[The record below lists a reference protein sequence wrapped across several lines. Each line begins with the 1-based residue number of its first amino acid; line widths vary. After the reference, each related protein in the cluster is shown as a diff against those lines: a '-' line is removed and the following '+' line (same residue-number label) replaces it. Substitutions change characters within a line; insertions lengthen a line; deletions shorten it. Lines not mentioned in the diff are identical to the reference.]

1 MVKTNKK
8 VSKIM
13 VISIIA
19 LITSGALLF
28 LLMIPAHGQATNQ
41 KNILVI
47 SKGNDKTIIQR
58 LRIDTDNFN
67 ISVVADTE
75 PLNSIGSWID
85 SVIIIDALLDS
96 TKQNL
101 LSNFVDGGGSV
112 VILMGQNLFNNAT
125 LLGKLELINNTL
137 FEAEKKMNQEQSLF
151 VIANTNHPISKNM
164 DWNSAPS
171 MKIDNMTYLPIES
184 LNASVERIIDVYP
197 ISKNLEINANRRPV
211 LLEKAKGSGNI
222 ILFTGWLEEGANLD
236 FKLWPYFNYLLYTMI
251 FESLNVAFQTY
262 SAWPYSPVPH
272 LTEQIILL
280 IVVIVLAILAVALFV
295 VMKRKSSTE
304 MDRATIEALKQQ
316 AEEEE
321 QKRLKEAEDLQKKL
335 DEHVDLKD
343 DWEVI
348 GIHRQ
353 LGGFLFTLFMALLLI
368 IPQLLISNFIMP
380 QIIQPYPQ
388 AAGWYYYA
396 YNIFQVA
403 WLIFDFGTSFA
414 LAKYFSQ
421 YRGDNPEKAI
431 HYIQIFVWWQ
441 LFTGLAQITIFAFIG
456 SIIFPQ
462 IQFAA
467 HMSWIFIT
475 FSLVQYPGF
484 FLVFMF
490 TFQGLQR
497 TDLHLITYVLWEVFW
512 LLIGQMVFC
521 YLGRM
526 WGAANPIFGEALGAG
541 IGYSLAR
548 YFDYWMTFLFS
559 MYCFKKQGYSPKTVF
574 RTDFSKEEFK
584 ESIKFGSKLAFGSS
598 FVQIGWFIQ
607 IIITSMFIANYS
619 NELGYFN
626 LAWNVGLIVMIV
638 ALYGNSLLGAFSES
652 YTHGKTSLTK
662 LYIYQ
667 GFRWGNYFAF
677 FLISVIFAIG
687 AKFIVGAAGPE
698 YGTPAVRFLIPLL
711 IFNGFGVYSWIGDA
725 IFTGTGKTTLLAL
738 IWILEFV
745 IRAVLLIVLVMWL
758 KDMIAVIF
766 AYIPAVFVKGLVLW
780 IVVKYKI
787 TDYKLYPFK
796 SFLTPFLAAI
806 GNYLVLSF
814 VGDLIWTIELGDKI
828 LNTALI
834 FIIGIFLFMYFF
846 AFLDGLFGGYDD
858 NSLKEFER
866 AANLTKGRF
875 GVFPKALYKA
885 AKVGSKI
892 SPFHNKFKIDIYE
905 EAMQEAYELT
915 LEKKVLKI

>member
-1 MVKTNKK
+1 
-8 VSKIM
+8 M

-171 MKIDNMTYLPIES
+171 MKIDNMTYVPIES

-262 SAWPYSPVPH
+262 STWPYSPVPH

-353 LGGFLFTLFMALLLI
+353 LGGFLFTLFMALFLI

-559 MYCFKKQGYSPKTVF
+559 MYLFKKQGYSPKTVF

-598 FVQIGWFIQ
+598 FVQIG
-607 IIITSMFIANYS
+607 
-619 NELGYFN
+619 
-626 LAWNVGLIVMIV
+626 
-638 ALYGNSLLGAFSES
+638 
-652 YTHGKTSLTK
+652 
-662 LYIYQ
+662 
-667 GFRWGNYFAF
+667 
-677 FLISVIFAIG
+677 
-687 AKFIVGAAGPE
+687 
-698 YGTPAVRFLIPLL
+698 
-711 IFNGFGVYSWIGDA
+711 
-725 IFTGTGKTTLLAL
+725 
-738 IWILEFV
+738 
-745 IRAVLLIVLVMWL
+745 
-758 KDMIAVIF
+758 
-766 AYIPAVFVKGLVLW
+766 
-780 IVVKYKI
+780 
-787 TDYKLYPFK
+787 
-796 SFLTPFLAAI
+796 
-806 GNYLVLSF
+806 
-814 VGDLIWTIELGDKI
+814 
-828 LNTALI
+828 
-834 FIIGIFLFMYFF
+834 
-846 AFLDGLFGGYDD
+846 
-858 NSLKEFER
+858 
-866 AANLTKGRF
+866 
-875 GVFPKALYKA
+875 
-885 AKVGSKI
+885 
-892 SPFHNKFKIDIYE
+892 
-905 EAMQEAYELT
+905 
-915 LEKKVLKI
+915 